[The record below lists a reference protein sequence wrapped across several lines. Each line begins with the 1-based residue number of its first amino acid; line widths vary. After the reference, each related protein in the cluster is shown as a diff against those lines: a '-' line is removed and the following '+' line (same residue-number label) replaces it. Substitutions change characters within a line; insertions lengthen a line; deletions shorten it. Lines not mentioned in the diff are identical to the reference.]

1 MSRLARLAEQGI
13 AQLCRLG
20 AALGAVLL
28 LISLALVGYSVVMR
42 YFLNQ
47 PIVWVDELVGYLLV
61 GLIMLAAGNALLRGE
76 HIAVDLLTSRLGPNG
91 RRVSD
96 AAGLVAVLA
105 VGLALLIGGWQTA
118 AFSAL
123 LGIRSTGYL
132 DMPIQYPQA
141 LVPLGG
147 GLLALASIAGL
158 LRMARGAPAAEE
170 GHGPNHGSGHGER
183 P

>member
-1 MSRLARLAEQGI
+1 MTRLARLAEQGI
-13 AQLCRLG
+13 VQLCRLG
-20 AALGAVLL
+20 VAVGAVLL

-61 GLIMLAAGNALLRGE
+61 GLVMLAAGSALIRGE
-76 HIAVDLLTSRLGPNG
+76 HIAVDLLTGRLGPGG

-96 AAGLVAVLA
+96 VAGLVAVLA
-105 VGLALLIGGWQTA
+105 VGVALLIGGWQTA
-118 AFSAL
+118 AFSTF

-141 LVPLGG
+141 LIPLGG
-147 GLLALASIAGL
+147 GLLALAAIAGL
-158 LRMARGAPAAEE
+158 LRMARGVPPAEE
-170 GHGPNHGSGHGER
+170 GHGHGER

>member
-1 MSRLARLAEQGI
+1 MTRLARLAEQGI
-13 AQLCRLG
+13 VQLCRLG
-20 AALGAVLL
+20 VAVGAILL

-61 GLIMLAAGNALLRGE
+61 GLVMLAAGNALIRGE
-76 HIAVDLLTSRLGPNG
+76 HISVDLLTGRLGPVG

-105 VGLALLIGGWQTA
+105 VGVALLIGGWQTA
-118 AFSAL
+118 AFSAF

-132 DMPIQYPQA
+132 DMPIQYPQT
-141 LVPLGG
+141 LIPLGG
-147 GLLALASIAGL
+147 GLLALAAIAGL
-158 LRMARGAPAAEE
+158 LRMARGVPPAEE
-170 GHGPNHGSGHGER
+170 GHGHGER